1 MKPSLKSG
9 GLGFLAGILNG
20 LFGAGGGLL
29 VVPMLE
35 AQDLPPQRAHAT
47 SIAVIL
53 PLSLLS
59 AALALLQGRSL
70 DPQALWTLL
79 PFGLA
84 GAAAGAFLLTRMNPL
99 LLKRMFGLVMLFA
112 ALRILLR

>member
-35 AQDLPPQRAHAT
+35 AQELPPQKAHAT

-59 AALALLQGRSL
+59 AALALFQGRTL
-70 DPQALWTLL
+70 DWPAVWTLL

-84 GAAAGAFLLTRMNPL
+84 GAAAGAFLLSRMNPL
-99 LLKRMFGLVMLFA
+99 LLKRLFGAVMLIA
-112 ALRILLR
+112 AVRLLLR